1 MLKCLLKKIKMK
13 ITLKLKIHFSFY
25 NNCLL
30 QKFENYL
37 IAKSLQDLKKRSKGW
52 INRVQM
58 DNSNIHMI
66 YVLLDGVGDLPHP
79 DLDGKTPLEAA
90 NTPTLDKIA
99 SNGTIGEVISVG
111 KGIAPESDI
120 AVFNMLGYKFEHADY
135 AGRGVIE
142 AIGVGIDFKDGDLAL
157 RGNYS
162 TLDENEVITDRRAG
176 RHIEKEDADGI
187 AKELEEKIQFSIPD
201 TKIVVAP
208 TIGHRVTVRI
218 RAPSKKL
225 SSRITNTDPAYSN
238 IGGMG
243 VAKAVG
249 DFLKVEKCLPL
260 EDVEDAKITSNL
272 VNEFSE
278 QSINIMKNSDI
289 NKKRKEQNKKQ
300 LSCILLRDAGN
311 KYPDVPPINE
321 KHEMKFSCIVDM
333 PVELGISEVLK
344 MKAFEAGG
352 LTDYEEKAKVAAKAM
367 ETHNAIYVHL
377 KGPDEFGHDGDAIGK
392 MKNIEEIDQ
401 RFFKTLVENIDS
413 SNVAIIISADHST
426 PCINKGHSDDPV
438 PVVVSADFIKN
449 DGTTRMTEE
458 QAKKG
463 SIGLLQG
470 AEVVTK
476 SLELIRSQI
485 KPNH

>member
-1 MLKCLLKKIKMK
+1 
-13 ITLKLKIHFSFY
+13 
-25 NNCLL
+25 
-30 QKFENYL
+30 
-37 IAKSLQDLKKRSKGW
+37 
-52 INRVQM
+52 M
-58 DNSNIHMI
+58 DNSDIHMI

-79 DLDGKTPLEAA
+79 DLQGKTPLEAA

-99 SNGTIGEVISVG
+99 SNGCIGEVISVG

-120 AVFNMLGYKFEHADY
+120 AVFNMLGYKFNHAEY

-142 AIGVGIDFKDGDLAL
+142 AIGIGIDFKNGDLAL
-157 RGNYS
+157 RGNFS
-162 TLDENEVITDRRAG
+162 TLNDDEIIIDRRAG
-176 RHIEKEDADGI
+176 RNIVKDDAEGI
-187 AKELEEKIQFSIPD
+187 AKEIEEKIKLSSPD
-201 TKIVVAP
+201 TSVVVSP

-218 RAPSKKL
+218 RTNSRKL
-225 SSRITNTDPAYSN
+225 SSKITNTDPAYSN

-249 DFLKVEKCLPL
+249 DFLKIEKCLPL
-260 EDVEDAKITSNL
+260 EDNEDSKFTANI

-278 QSINIMKNSDI
+278 QSIKIMKESQI
-289 NKKRKEQNKKQ
+289 NKKRKESGKKL

-311 KYPDVPPINE
+311 KYPDVIPINE
-321 KHEMKFSCIVDM
+321 KYSMQFSCIVDM
-333 PVELGISEVLK
+333 PVEIGISHVLK

-352 LTDYEEKAKVAAKAM
+352 LTDYEEKARIAAKAM
-367 ETHNAIYVHL
+367 ETQNSIYVHL
-377 KGPDEFGHDGDAIGK
+377 KGPDEFGHDGDAVGK

-401 RFFKTLVENIDS
+401 RFFKTLVENIDLS
-413 SNVAIIISADHST
+413 KVAIVISADHST

-438 PVVVSADFIKN
+438 PVLVSGNNIQN

-470 AEVVTK
+470 ADVVPK
-476 SLELIRSQI
+476 ALELIKSQ
-485 KPNH
+485 K

>member
-1 MLKCLLKKIKMK
+1 
-13 ITLKLKIHFSFY
+13 
-25 NNCLL
+25 
-30 QKFENYL
+30 
-37 IAKSLQDLKKRSKGW
+37 
-52 INRVQM
+52 M

-79 DLDGKTPLEAA
+79 DLGGKTPLEAA
-90 NTPTLDKIA
+90 NTPILDKIA
-99 SNGTIGEVISVG
+99 SNGAIGEVISVG

-120 AVFNMLGYKFEHADY
+120 AVFNMLGYKFNHAEY
-135 AGRGVIE
+135 VGRGVIE
-142 AIGVGIDFKDGDLAL
+142 AIGIGIDFKDGDLAL

-162 TLDENEVITDRRAG
+162 TLDEEGLIIDRRAG
-176 RHIEKEDADGI
+176 RNIEKEDADKI
-187 AKELEEKIQFSIPD
+187 AKEIEEKINLSSPD
-201 TKIVVAP
+201 ASVVVSP

-218 RAPSKKL
+218 RTNSQL
-225 SSRITNTDPAYSN
+225 SSKITNTDPAYSN

-243 VAKAVG
+243 VAKTVG
-249 DFLKVEKCLPL
+249 DFLKIEKCLPL
-260 EDVEDAKITSNL
+260 DETKESKFTANL

-278 QSINIMKNSDI
+278 NAIKIMKESEI
-289 NKKRKEQNKKQ
+289 NKRRKIQNKKQ

-311 KYPDVPPINE
+311 KFPDVIPINE
-321 KHEMKFSCIVDM
+321 KYGMNFSCIVDM

-352 LTDYEEKAKVAAKAM
+352 LTDYEEKAKVAARAM
-367 ETHNAIYVHL
+367 KTQNSIYVHL

-413 SNVAIIISADHST
+413 SKVAIVISADHST

-438 PVVVSADFIKN
+438 PVLVSGDFIKK
-449 DGTTRMTEE
+449 DGTTRMTEQ

-470 AEVVTK
+470 AEVITK
-476 SLELIRSQI
+476 SLELIKSQI
-485 KPNH
+485 

>member
-1 MLKCLLKKIKMK
+1 
-13 ITLKLKIHFSFY
+13 
-25 NNCLL
+25 
-30 QKFENYL
+30 
-37 IAKSLQDLKKRSKGW
+37 LQDLKQRSENW

-58 DNSNIHMI
+58 DNSDIHMI

-99 SNGTIGEVISVG
+99 SNGSIGEVISVG

-162 TLDENEVITDRRAG
+162 TLNQEEVITDRRAG

-187 AKELEEKIQFSIPD
+187 AKELEEKINFSIPD

-218 RAPSKKL
+218 RASSKKL

-249 DFLKVEKCLPL
+249 DYLKIEKCLPL
-260 EDVEDAKITSNL
+260 EEDENSKITADL

-278 QSINIMKNSDI
+278 QSIKIMKESEI
-289 NKKRKEQNKKQ
+289 NKKREKQNKKQ

-311 KYPDVPPINE
+311 KYPDVSPINE
-321 KHEMKFSCIVDM
+321 KHKMKFSCIVDM

-344 MKAFEAGG
+344 MEAFKAGG
-352 LTDYEEKAKVAAKAM
+352 LTDYEEKAKVAAKSM
-367 ETHNAIYVHL
+367 ETQNAIYVHL

-413 SNVAIIISADHST
+413 NKVAIIISADHST

-449 DGTTRMTEE
+449 DGTTRMTEQ

-470 AEVVTK
+470 SEVVTK

>member
-1 MLKCLLKKIKMK
+1 LINSD
-13 ITLKLKIHFSFY
+13 IH
-25 NNCLL
+25 
-30 QKFENYL
+30 
-37 IAKSLQDLKKRSKGW
+37 I
-52 INRVQM
+52 
-58 DNSNIHMI
+58 I

-99 SNGTIGEVISVG
+99 SNGVIGEVISVG

-120 AVFNMLGYKFEHADY
+120 AVFNMLGYKFNHAEY

-142 AIGVGIDFKDGDLAL
+142 AIGIGIDFKDGDLAL
-157 RGNYS
+157 RGNFS
-162 TLDENEVITDRRAG
+162 TLNEEDVIIDRRAG
-176 RHIEKEDADGI
+176 RQIEKEDADGI
-187 AKELEEKIQFSIPD
+187 AREIE
-201 TKIVVAP
+201 TKIKFSNSNTSVVVSP
-208 TIGHRVTVRI
+208 TIGHRVTIRI
-218 RAPSKKL
+218 RTDSQKL
-225 SSRITNTDPAYSN
+225 SSKITNTDPAYSN

-249 DFLKVEKCLPL
+249 DFLKIEKCLPI
-260 EDVEDAKITSNL
+260 EDTNDSKFTANL

-278 QSINIMKNSDI
+278 QSIKIMKESVI

-321 KHEMKFSCIVDM
+321 KHAMQFSCIVDM
-333 PVELGISEVLK
+333 PVELGIAEVLK
-344 MKAFEAGG
+344 MKTFEAGG
-352 LTDYEEKAKVAAKAM
+352 LTDYEEKARVAAKAM
-367 ETHNAIYVHL
+367 ETQNSIYVHL

-401 RFFKTLVENIDS
+401 RFFKTLIENIDS
-413 SNVAIIISADHST
+413 SKVAIVISADHST

-438 PVVVSADFIKN
+438 PVVVSGNFIKN

-470 AEVVTK
+470 AEVVSK
-476 SLELIRSQI
+476 SIELIKSQI
-485 KPNH
+485 

>member
-1 MLKCLLKKIKMK
+1 LK
-13 ITLKLKIHFSFY
+13 
-25 NNCLL
+25 
-30 QKFENYL
+30 
-37 IAKSLQDLKKRSKGW
+37 
-52 INRVQM
+52 
-58 DNSNIHMI
+58 NSDIHMI

-99 SNGTIGEVISVG
+99 SNGAIGEVISVG

-120 AVFNMLGYKFEHADY
+120 AVFNMLGYKFKHADY

-142 AIGVGIDFKDGDLAL
+142 AIGIGIDFKNGDLAL

-162 TLDENEVITDRRAG
+162 TLDDKQVIVDRRAG
-176 RHIEKEDADGI
+176 RHIEKEDADGV
-187 AKELEEKIQFSIPD
+187 AKEIEQKIKLSSPD
-201 TKIVVAP
+201 VSVVVAP

-218 RAPSKKL
+218 RKESQKL

-249 DFLKVEKCLPL
+249 DFLKIEKCLPL
-260 EDVEDAKITSNL
+260 EDTEDSKFTANL

-278 QSINIMKNSDI
+278 KSIDIMKESQI
-289 NKKRKEQNKKQ
+289 NKKRQSENKKA

-311 KYPDVPPINE
+311 KYPDVIPINE
-321 KHEMKFSCIVDM
+321 KYGMNFSCIVDM

-367 ETHNAIYVHL
+367 ETQNSIYVHL

-392 MKNIEEIDQ
+392 MKNIEEIDE

-413 SNVAIIISADHST
+413 SKVAIIISADHST

-438 PVVVSADFIKN
+438 PVVVSGDFIKK

-470 AEVVTK
+470 AEVVSK
-476 SLELIRSQI
+476 SLELIKSQI
-485 KPNH
+485 

>member
-1 MLKCLLKKIKMK
+1 
-13 ITLKLKIHFSFY
+13 
-25 NNCLL
+25 
-30 QKFENYL
+30 
-37 IAKSLQDLKKRSKGW
+37 
-52 INRVQM
+52 
-58 DNSNIHMI
+58 MI

-99 SNGTIGEVISVG
+99 RNGAIGEVISVG

-120 AVFNMLGYKFEHADY
+120 AVFNMLGYKFKHADY
-135 AGRGVIE
+135 VGRGVIE
-142 AIGVGIDFKDGDLAL
+142 AIGVGIDFRDGDLAL

-162 TLDENEVITDRRAG
+162 TLNDEDVIIDRRAG

-187 AKELEEKIQFSIPD
+187 AKEIEEKIRLSSPD
-201 TKIVVAP
+201 ISVVVAP

-218 RAPSKKL
+218 RKESQKL
-225 SSRITNTDPAYSN
+225 SSKITNTDPAYMN

-249 DFLKVEKCLPL
+249 DFLKIEKCLPL
-260 EDVEDAKITSNL
+260 EDTEDSKFTANI

-278 QSINIMKNSDI
+278 KSIEIMKNSQI
-289 NKKRKEQNKKQ
+289 NKRRQGENKKQ

-311 KYPDVPPINE
+311 KYPDVIPINE
-321 KHEMKFSCIVDM
+321 KYGMNFSCIVDM
-333 PVELGISEVLK
+333 PVEIGISEVLK

-352 LTDYEEKAKVAAKAM
+352 LTDYEEKARVAAKAM
-367 ETHNAIYVHL
+367 ETQNSIYVHL

-413 SNVAIIISADHST
+413 SKVAIIISADHST

-438 PVVVSADFIKN
+438 PILVSGDFIKK

-458 QAKKG
+458 QARKG

-470 AEVVTK
+470 ADVVEK
-476 SLELIRSQI
+476 ALELIKSQI
-485 KPNH
+485 